1 MDASFQPPY
10 ELEIVSE
17 EVIGRGGFLFIRRL
31 RLHNLRPDG
40 TRSREWLCDF
50 VERPKGV
57 DAVVLVL
64 WRRGAA
70 GVEVLLRSGLRPAVL
85 LGRPAER
92 VPLPD
97 SRTHGFITELVAG
110 IIEEGEVGEAA
121 IRKRASEEAW
131 EEAGFRLLPET
142 LELLGPGMFPSPG
155 MTAEKFWFAAAE
167 VPADAVGHPPA
178 GDGSPMEEDA
188 EVRWVGLTEALAL
201 CETGA
206 IEDAKTE
213 LGLLRLARRLART
226 AGQGTTGAPP
236 HP

>member
-1 MDASFQPPY
+1 MDAPYQPPY

-17 EVIGRGGFLFIRRL
+17 EEIGRGGFLSIRRL
-31 RLHNLRPDG
+31 HLHNLRPDG
-40 TRSREWLCDF
+40 TRSRRWLCDF
-50 VERPKGV
+50 IERPKGV

-64 WRRGAA
+64 WRRGTS
-70 GVEVLLRSGLRPAVL
+70 GIEVLLRRGLRPAVL
-85 LGRPAER
+85 VGRPAER

-97 SRTHGFITELVAG
+97 GRTHGFITELVAG

-121 IRKRASEEAW
+121 IRRRAIEEAW
-131 EEAGFRLLPET
+131 EEAGLHLVLEA

-155 MTAEKFWFAAAE
+155 MTAEKFWFAVAE
-167 VPADAVGHPPA
+167 VPTDATGHPPA

-188 EVRWVGLTEALAL
+188 EVRWVGLEEALGL

-213 LGLLRLARRLART
+213 LGLWRLARRLART
-226 AGQGTTGAPP
+226 ANVPTGAGPR
-236 HP
+236 

>member
-1 MDASFQPPY
+1 MDAPYQPPY
-10 ELEIVSE
+10 QLEIVSE
-17 EVIGRGGFLFIRRL
+17 EEIGRGGFLSIRRL
-31 RLHNLRPDG
+31 HLHNLRPDG
-40 TRSREWLCDF
+40 TRSRRWLCDF
-50 VERPKGV
+50 IERPKGV

-64 WRRGAA
+64 WRRGTA
-70 GVEVLLRSGLRPAVL
+70 GIEVLLRRGLRPAVL
-85 LGRPAER
+85 VGRPAER

-97 SRTHGFITELVAG
+97 DRTHGFITELVAG

-121 IRKRASEEAW
+121 IRRRAIEEAW
-131 EEAGFRLLPET
+131 EEAGLHLVPEA

-167 VPADAVGHPPA
+167 VPADATGHPPT

-188 EVRWVGLTEALAL
+188 EVRWVGLEEALGL

-213 LGLLRLARRLART
+213 LGLWRLARRLART
-226 AGQGTTGAPP
+226 ANAPAGEGP
-236 HP
+236 R